1 MCVWCVMVDG
11 LMEIQALHYC
21 HDSLERGDKETLV
34 ELKTDFN
41 NSKGHTSTGWN
52 TTWRLEDI

>member
-1 MCVWCVMVDG
+1 MCVCVLWLMADG
-11 LMEIQALHYC
+11 NSALHYC